1 MGDTELRR
9 WSEAEIE
16 AGCGP
21 AGALKHSEPEELI
34 ELQGES
40 QRRRVECEIVKSDGL
55 LRQVER
61 VRFAL
66 SQRRRPSIRWH
77 CCPRV
82 CRSRVPGFKR
92 RSNGRRH
99 SAPSRTKAWDSRSR
113 DFRGEL
119 RPLWQSAGSTPS
131 CGCVAWRRA
140 PSRSAA
146 DAERGLACAAA
157 RALSLYH
164 RLQPR
169 WHPTPA
175 GSPTGVSERNLTPS
189 GSVL

>member
-55 LRQVER
+55 LRPVER

-66 SQRRRPSIRWH
+66 SQRRRPSIRRH
-77 CCPRV
+77 CCAACLQV
-82 CRSRVPGFKR
+82 
-92 RSNGRRH
+92 
-99 SAPSRTKAWDSRSR
+99 SRSGLTGSS
-113 DFRGEL
+113 GERNSFPDGNL
-119 RPLWQSAGSTPS
+119 IA
-131 CGCVAWRRA
+131 
-140 PSRSAA
+140 SAA
-146 DAERGLACAAA
+146 
-157 RALSLYH
+157 
-164 RLQPR
+164 RLPSDLE
-169 WHPTPA
+169 HLILI
-175 GSPTGVSERNLTPS
+175 SEF
-189 GSVL
+189 